1 MENCTAVGKACKALF
16 RPTPGINKPWVDHF
30 LQLSCNSETVAMPA
44 SENYAAAFL
53 AGTVADFLH
62 TMVKTS
68 ECPRP
73 FSANQLVR
81 PPQWSNLG
89 NVHHTAQRLN
99 SWFEHHTGQ
108 NRGNPAHLSMP
119 NEIAGPQ
126 QWSNLGNVQHTSQRI
141 TRWPDPWTYM
151 YIGPWPDLHNGLS
164 SAPAD
169 GSQIYMRDWTGC
181 RQPIVSNGSKL
192 KQSPSLAGPLRHDS
206 HLTQRPDSSRDG
218 GQNGSLRLH
227 AQPASTF
234 QQN

>member
-1 MENCTAVGKACKALF
+1 
-16 RPTPGINKPWVDHF
+16 
-30 LQLSCNSETVAMPA
+30 MPA
-44 SENYAAAFL
+44 SENYATAFF
-53 AGTVADFLH
+53 AGTVVDFLH
-62 TMVKTS
+62 TMVKTN

-89 NVHHTAQRLN
+89 NAHHTAQRLN

-119 NEIAGPQ
+119 NEVAGPQ

-151 YIGPWPDLHNGLS
+151 YTGPWPDLHNGLS

-169 GSQIYMRDWTGC
+169 GRKIYMRDRTGC
-181 RQPIVSNGSKL
+181 RQPIVSNGSKAV
-192 KQSPSLAGPLRHDS
+192 SFAGGPS
-206 HLTQRPDSSRDG
+206 SSRRSPHTTSRFLQGWRSEWFPAASRSAGFDISAKLN
-218 GQNGSLRLH
+218 QIIHPLPHPTPPPSSNKRFQPVLLNTLR
-227 AQPASTF
+227 
-234 QQN
+234 